1 MILTDRIIELDKG
14 HVGSLKRCAQSRSAI
29 EIIDRPVPSAR
40 IGRSP
45 SSSTGAILVIPVNQ
59 HTCSIRQS
67 NPAMICGQKKRPFVI
82 AGIVDRSSRTKIRPT
97 ENIDPGRLDL
107 IPELINQTTSP
118 GLLCGT
124 DHVDMAVSSRS
135 RTL

>member
-1 MILTDRIIELDKG
+1 
-14 HVGSLKRCAQSRSAI
+14 
-29 EIIDRPVPSAR
+29 
-40 IGRSP
+40 
-45 SSSTGAILVIPVNQ
+45 
-59 HTCSIRQS
+59 
-67 NPAMICGQKKRPFVI
+67 MICGQKKRPFVI
-82 AGIVDRSSRTKIRPT
+82 AGIVNRSSRTKICPT

-135 RTL
+135 RTLQFLPACRKAEGAEAPVYPAQAKIHLLTFIIRDIEDEFQFVPRYQWSPKLSVVFVILCCERPDH